1 MDLKLNEFE
10 CRLLGVLM
18 EKELSQP
25 DYYPMTLNATVA
37 ACNQK
42 QNRDPVMSLDEVATE
57 AGLASLQAKDL
68 VTMIYPGSGS
78 RVRRYRHEAEKTL
91 GWQKPERAVMAELLV
106 RGPQTVGE
114 LRTRCQRFVQFADL
128 EAVSQVLD
136 RLSQLDPPMA
146 EALPRQPG
154 QTVIRHRQ
162 LITDAPDVQPQPS
175 IEVSPAPTPAVPQE
189 RTGDW
194 RTEVADLRQE
204 LEDVKRRLSLLEQRQ
219 ALE

>member
-162 LITDAPDVQPQPS
+162 LITDAPDSQPQPS
-175 IEVSPAPTPAVPQE
+175 MEVSPAPTPAVPQE
-189 RTGDW
+189 RPADW
-194 RTEVADLRQE
+194 RAETADLRQE
-204 LEDVKRRLSLLEQRQ
+204 LEDVKRRLSLLEQQRTS
-219 ALE
+219 E

>member
-1 MDLKLNEFE
+1 MDAKLNEFE

-68 VTMIYPGSGS
+68 VTMMFPGSGS

-128 EAVSQVLD
+128 EAVSQTLD
-136 RLSQLDPPMA
+136 RLSKLDPPMA
-146 EALPRQPG
+146 RALPRQPG

-162 LITDAPDVQPQPS
+162 LIGDAEDSQPQPS
-175 IEVSPAPTPAVPQE
+175 AEVSPAPTPAVPQD
-189 RTGDW
+189 RPGDW
-194 RTEVADLRQE
+194 RADVEDLRRE
-204 LEDVKRRLSLLEQRQ
+204 LEEVKRRLSALEQRQ
-219 ALE
+219 ISE

>member
-1 MDLKLNEFE
+1 MDLNLNEFE

-25 DYYPMTLNATVA
+25 DYYPMTLNAAVA

-68 VTMIYPGSGS
+68 VTMIFPGSGS
-78 RVRRYRHEAEKTL
+78 RVRRYRHEAEKAL
-91 GWQKPERAVMAELLV
+91 GWQKPDRAVMAELLL

-128 EAVSQVLD
+128 EAVSQTLD
-136 RLSQLDPPMA
+136 RLSKLDPPMA
-146 EALPRQPG
+146 RALPRQPG
-154 QTVIRHRQ
+154 QTVIRHQQ
-162 LITDAPDVQPQPS
+162 LIGEADDSQPQPPA
-175 IEVSPAPTPAVPQE
+175 EVSPAPTPAPPQE
-189 RTGDW
+189 RTADG
-194 RTEVADLRQE
+194 RTEVEDLRRQ
-204 LEDVKRRLSLLEQRQ
+204 LEDVKRRLSLLEQRR
-219 ALE
+219 ASE

>member
-1 MDLKLNEFE
+1 MDAKLNEFE
-10 CRLLGVLM
+10 CRLLGVFM

-25 DYYPMTLNATVA
+25 DYYPMTLNSTVA

-91 GWQKPERAVMAELLV
+91 GWQKAERAVMAELLV

-136 RLSQLDPPMA
+136 RLSKLDPPMA
-146 EALPRQPG
+146 QALPRQPG
-154 QTVIRHRQ
+154 QTVIRHRH
-162 LITDAPDVQPQPS
+162 LIGDADDRQPQPS
-175 IEVSPAPTPAVPQE
+175 TEVSPAQSPVVPQD

-194 RTEVADLRQE
+194 RAEVEDLSQE
-204 LEDVKRRLSLLEQRQ
+204 LDEVKRRLSLLEERRVS
-219 ALE
+219 E

>member
-1 MDLKLNEFE
+1 MDLNLNEFE

-68 VTMIYPGSGS
+68 VTLIYPGSGS

-91 GWQKPERAVMAELLV
+91 GWQKPDRAVMAELLV

-136 RLSQLDPPMA
+136 RLSRLDPPLA
-146 EALPRQPG
+146 RALPRQPG
-154 QTVIRHRQ
+154 QTVIRHQ
-162 LITDAPDVQPQPS
+162 HLIGDSDGSQPQVPA
-175 IEVSPAPTPAVPQE
+175 ELSPASTPAVQQ
-189 RTGDW
+189 D
-194 RTEVADLRQE
+194 RTEDWHAEVEDLRRE
-204 LEDVKRRLSLLEQRQ
+204 LEEVKRRISLLEEQR
-219 ALE
+219 ASE

>member
-1 MDLKLNEFE
+1 MELKLNEFE

-25 DYYPMTLNATVA
+25 DYYPMTLNAAVA

-91 GWQKPERAVMAELLV
+91 GWQKPDRAVMAELLV

-136 RLSQLDPPMA
+136 RLSRLDPPITQ
-146 EALPRQPG
+146 ALPRQPG
-154 QTVIRHRQ
+154 QTVIRHQ
-162 LITDAPDVQPQPS
+162 HLIGETDASQPQPAA
-175 IEVSPAPTPAVPQE
+175 EVLPAPTPAVQQE

-194 RTEVADLRQE
+194 RTEVEDLRQE
-204 LEDVKRRLSLLEQRQ
+204 LAEVKRRLSLLEQRQ

>member
-1 MDLKLNEFE
+1 MELKLNEYE

-25 DYYPMTLNATVA
+25 EYYPMTLNATVA

-42 QNRDPVMSLDEVATE
+42 QNRDPVMSFDEVATE

-91 GWQKPERAVMAELLV
+91 GWQKPDRAVMAELLV

-136 RLSQLDPPMA
+136 RLSRLDPPVA
-146 EALPRQPG
+146 QALPRQPG
-154 QTVIRHRQ
+154 QTVIRHQ
-162 LITDAPDVQPQPS
+162 HLIGDADYSQPQPS
-175 IEVSPAPTPAVPQE
+175 AEAPPAPTPAAPQK
-189 RTGDW
+189 RPADW
-194 RTEVADLRQE
+194 HAELEGLRQE
-204 LEDVKRRLSLLEQRQ
+204 LEEVKRRLSVLEQHQ
-219 ALE
+219 TSE